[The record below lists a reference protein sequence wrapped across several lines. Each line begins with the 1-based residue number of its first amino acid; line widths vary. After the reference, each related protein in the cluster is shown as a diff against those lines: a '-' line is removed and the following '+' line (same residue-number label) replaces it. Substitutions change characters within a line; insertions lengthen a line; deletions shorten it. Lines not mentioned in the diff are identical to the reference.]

1 MNNLFKKIKEGTIN
15 EALTHGS
22 IFHADDVFSTAL
34 ITLINPKISVKR
46 AFEVPEGFSGIVYD
60 IGMGQYDH
68 HQEDKEIRENGVPY
82 ASFGLLWRELG
93 EDFFVG
99 DKKAADAFDTQF
111 VQPLDSHDN
120 GGERNTTCLEIGLM
134 NPNWDEDCSQ
144 EARDKKFFEAV
155 EFAKRILSL
164 KRESV
169 ISANKATAI
178 VENALRVMGEDNSE
192 ICVLQQFVPWQRVLI
207 DSNAKY
213 VVFPSARGGWNAQAV
228 PVEAGSF
235 ETKLPFPEE
244 WRGKQKLELL
254 CMQDGLTFC
263 HPSGFLIATD
273 TEEQAINACKK
284 SLEREPRKGC

>member
-1 MNNLFKKIKEGTIN
+1 MTDLFEKLTNGTIT

-46 AFEVPEGFSGIVYD
+46 AFEVPEDFSGIVYD

-93 EDFFVG
+93 EDFFEG
-99 DKKAADAFDTQF
+99 DKKAADAFDAQF
-111 VQPLDSHDN
+111 VQPLDSYDN
-120 GGERNTTCLEIGLM
+120 GVERNTTCLEIALM
-134 NPNWDEDCSQ
+134 NPNWDEDCSP
-144 EARDKKFFEAV
+144 EAIDKKFFEAV

-192 ICVLQQFVPWQRVLI
+192 ICVLQQFVPWQRALI

-228 PVEAGSF
+228 PIENGSF

-273 TEEQAINACKK
+273 TQEQAINACKK